1 MHLVAGGERGFMRP
15 FPARSSVSAYCGL
28 ALIALVLIAGGM
40 RFGLR
45 DAQSFLQATGTAVI
59 TKNVGNFSR

>member
-1 MHLVAGGERGFMRP
+1 MHP
-15 FPARSSVSAYCGL
+15 FPARSSVGAYCGV

-45 DAQSFLQATGTAVI
+45 NAQSFLQATGTAII

>member
-1 MHLVAGGERGFMRP
+1 MHLVEVGERGFMHP
-15 FPARSSVSAYCGL
+15 FPARSSVGAYCGV

-45 DAQSFLQATGTAVI
+45 NAQSFLQATGTAII

>member
-1 MHLVAGGERGFMRP
+1 MHP
-15 FPARSSVSAYCGL
+15 FPPRASVGAYCGV

-45 DAQSFLQATGTAVI
+45 NTQSFLQATGTAII